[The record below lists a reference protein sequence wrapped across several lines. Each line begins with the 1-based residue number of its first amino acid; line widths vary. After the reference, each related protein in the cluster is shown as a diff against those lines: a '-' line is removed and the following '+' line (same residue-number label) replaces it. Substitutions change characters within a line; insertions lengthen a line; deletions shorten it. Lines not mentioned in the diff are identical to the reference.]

1 MASHGEKSARG
12 MGLFLVLASAFF
24 ASLAG
29 LFLRFVETADA
40 WQIVFYRGAIFSA
53 FLFAY
58 LALRY
63 GRRLPAQLLS
73 MGGFGLLQGLTLS
86 VAMTAFIWA
95 LSLTSVAMVVF
106 IISTT
111 PFFAALLGRAL
122 LSEIVSRQLWF
133 AMAVAALGLAIMFA
147 EGLTDGTMAGALL
160 ALTASIAYA
169 ATLVGFR
176 KSKAADNLSSV
187 LLAGLLASLFAASQ
201 IDDFS
206 ISQHDLGMAALLG
219 IVQLGLQYIFLVAG
233 ARHLPAAETAFVTRL
248 STVLAPLW
256 VWLAVGEVPGA
267 ATLLGGAIVFSAV
280 LFHSAR
286 HLRTARV

>member
-12 MGLFLVLASAFF
+12 MGLSLVLLSAFF

-63 GRRLPAQLLS
+63 GRGLPAQLLS

-86 VAMTAFIWA
+86 IAMTAFIWA

-111 PFFAALLGRAL
+111 PFFAALLGRAF
-122 LSEIVSRQLWF
+122 LSESVSNQLWF

-147 EGLTDGTMAGALL
+147 EGLTEGTAAGALL
-160 ALTASIAYA
+160 ALVASVAYA
-169 ATLVGFR
+169 ATLVSFR
-176 KSKAADNLSSV
+176 KSKAADNLPSV

-201 IDDFS
+201 IQDFS
-206 ISQHDLGMAALLG
+206 ISQHDLGIAALLG
-219 IVQLGLQYIFLVAG
+219 IVQLGLQYILLVAG

-267 ATLLGGAIVFSAV
+267 ATLIGGAIVLSAV

-286 HLRTARV
+286 RLRAARA

>member
-1 MASHGEKSARG
+1 MTNPGDSSARSL
-12 MGLFLVLASAFF
+12 GLFLVLASAFF

-29 LFLRFVETADA
+29 LFMRFVEDATA
-40 WQIVFYRGAIFSA
+40 WQIVFYRGTISSA
-53 FLFAY
+53 FLFAF

-63 GRRLPAQLLS
+63 RRDFPSQALF
-73 MGGFGLLQGLTLS
+73 MGALGLLQGVTLS
-86 VAMTAFIWA
+86 IAMTSFIWA
-95 LSLTSVAMVVF
+95 LSLASVAMVVF
-106 IISTT
+106 IVSTT
-111 PFFAALLGRAL
+111 PFFAALLGRTFL
-122 LSEIVSRQLWF
+122 GEIVSRQLWF
-133 AMAVAALGLAIMFA
+133 AMAVAVLGLAIMFA

-169 ATLVGFR
+169 ATLVSFR

-187 LLAGLLASLFAASQ
+187 LLAGLLASLFAAGQ

-206 ISQHDLGMAALLG
+206 VSQHDLGIIALLG

-280 LFHSAR
+280 LAHSAR
-286 HLRTARV
+286 RLRTARL